1 MDQRTDMLYRGME
14 AESKFWVQAL
24 RNVRCILPDDAADVE
39 VEVRRL
45 RQKEMQRLAEI
56 AQVSMSRDPQVS
68 KIQ

>member
-1 MDQRTDMLYRGME
+1 ME
-14 AESKFWVQAL
+14 IELKAEMFYKGLKAESKLWIQAL

-56 AQVSMSRDPQVS
+56 AHASMLTDPVVG
-68 KIQ
+68 